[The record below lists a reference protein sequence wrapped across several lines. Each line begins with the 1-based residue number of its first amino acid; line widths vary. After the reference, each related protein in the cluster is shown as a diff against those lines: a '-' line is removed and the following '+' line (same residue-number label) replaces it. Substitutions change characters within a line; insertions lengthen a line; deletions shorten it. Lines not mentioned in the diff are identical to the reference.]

1 MRHEHWRGRH
11 GSPTPLLRLAFL
23 ALVLL
28 AATFAVLSLPIP
40 PVSEMRDLVD
50 RAGWW
55 GPAGFMVGYAALTL
69 APLPKNVLSIAAGVL
84 FGFWSGLVIVY
95 CAALIGASAAFW
107 LGRALGRDAVEKY
120 TGTRVAKVDA
130 LLTRSGFAAV
140 IGVRLVPV
148 LPFTAINYSAG
159 LTALRWWPYFFG
171 TMIGMLPGTMSFVAL
186 GAFGFELG
194 WPAQLAGAVLGGL
207 TLAGAILAARSRRQA
222 RNADV

>member
-1 MRHEHWRGRH
+1 MRARP
-11 GSPTPLLRLAFL
+11 GSLTPVRR
-23 ALVLL
+23 LVLL
-28 AATFAVLSLPIP
+28 AVVIITATILVIFVPVP

-55 GPAGFMVGYAALTL
+55 GPVGFVAGYAALTL

-84 FGFWSGLVIVY
+84 FGFGPGLVIVY
-95 CAALIGASAAFW
+95 CAAMIGASAAFW
-107 LGRALGRDAVEKY
+107 LGRGLGRDAVERF

-130 LLTRSGFAAV
+130 LLTRRGFVAV

-159 LTALRWWPYFFG
+159 LTALGWWPYFFG
-171 TMIGMLPGTMSFVAL
+171 TLIGILPGTMSFLAL

-194 WPAQLAGAVLGGL
+194 WPAQLALAVLGGL
-207 TLAGAILAARSRRQA
+207 TLAGVILAVRSRRKA
-222 RNADV
+222 RSADV